1 MVELIN
7 QSLVTPYRERDRF
20 TGLALVIENDLGDQS
35 DVPRKKPSRF
45 LGPNPVEQ
53 EARAYV
59 AAGVEV
65 TQREYFRRKLVVAA
79 DATHSMHGTIN
90 DCADRDCGL

>member
-7 QSLVTPYRERDRF
+7 QSLVTLYRERDRF

-35 DVPRKKPSRF
+35 DMLRKKPLRF
-45 LGPNPVEQ
+45 LGSNPVEQ

-59 AAGVEV
+59 AARVEV
-65 TQREYFRRKLVVAA
+65 T
-79 DATHSMHGTIN
+79 
-90 DCADRDCGL
+90 